1 MKSLEIQ
8 QEKIN
13 DKPIYIF
20 EDHSLAFKVW
30 YELKKQKGLLPYVIS
45 LDHHTDTMDALR
57 FFASCERNRDRAN
70 PSYNESYLEKIQKEH
85 LYPVDLED
93 RDAMNCLVIKL
104 NHDEHIDAAIKLG
117 IISHSI
123 SIQWSDSSGTSSV
136 EEEIW
141 RSKDWRNQVEKV
153 SMLELQE
160 LINNPPQY
168 PEPPYNYNLP
178 EDRMFIIG
186 YPNCECPKSPH
197 DEICY
202 KNMYDKALESSFLT
216 KQLEIVGNLQKNIN
230 QRGLQ
235 PFEFILD
242 IDLDYFH
249 TIKSISPSDKEAFS
263 WLVKNSLAISIAK
276 ESICVNMLQFEG
288 ENINSEYL
296 LNELLRLIS
305 EC

>member
-8 QEKIN
+8 QIEIN
-13 DKPIYIF
+13 KKPIYIF

-30 YELKKQKGLLPYVIS
+30 LKIKKENITSPYVIS
-45 LDHHTDTMDALR
+45 LDHHTDTLRALNNSA
-57 FFASCERNRDRAN
+57 FSSWVNAYKN
-70 PSYNESYLEKIQKEH
+70 YNLHDGYYESFLKTH
-85 LYPVDLED
+85 LYSLDCNSEEQVNLF
-93 RDAMNCLVIKL
+93 LLKL
-104 NHDEHIDAAIKLG
+104 KHDEHIDAAIKLG
-117 IISHSI
+117 IITHSI

-136 EEEIW
+136 EEETW
-141 RSKDWRNQVEKV
+141 RSNDWRNQVGKV

-160 LINNPPQY
+160 LINNQPQY

-178 EDRMFIIG
+178 EDRMFVIG

-197 DEICY
+197 DEICF

-216 KQLEIVGNLQKNIN
+216 KKLEVIENLQNNIN

-276 ESICVNMLQFEG
+276 ESICVNMLQCEG